1 METET
6 GSEVRLES
14 QSETRRRRALGVLLS
29 GALGMSVGF
38 GMFGGWDWV
47 GIIGLPV
54 RPGPVRPILGACVT
68 GMPIAIPFLVWGLL
82 VAWRREGREVA
93 IRLVLCCAA
102 ALGVVAVLVIGPW
115 KSRSLLRWPFV
126 FLAATMAQIVFA
138 LALGLLIYFR
148 TSYGTVGA
156 WLCLVLSSWAVLFG
170 MVRVY
175 ASHMKRFSPARGGRD
190 GVDSASTE

>member
-1 METET
+1 MAVKSDPGVNMPLPHTA
-6 GSEVRLES
+6 SPDEV
-14 QSETRRRRALGVLLS
+14 ETRLPTGRLVLAAIAGGLVVGDCWALGALVGEFGRAEVVGAALS
-29 GALGMSVGF
+29 GAAASV
-38 GMFGGWDWV
+38 
-47 GIIGLPV
+47 
-54 RPGPVRPILGACVT
+54 A
-68 GMPIAIPFLVWGLL
+68 
-82 VAWRREGREVA
+82 
-93 IRLVLCCAA
+93 
-102 ALGVVAVLVIGPW
+102 GVVAVLVIGPW

-138 LALGLLIYFR
+138 LALGLLIYSR